1 MSIAQGAKVVAI
13 ILTRD
18 VAKAKPFYTD
28 VLGFPLIADDGFATV
43 VDLNGIALRITEIPD
58 HKPGPHTVI
67 GWEVPDIA
75 AAIAALNAKGVSM
88 AIYEG
93 FGQDAQGVWT
103 SPDGK
108 ARVAWFFDPDG
119 NNLSLTQRD

>member
-58 HKPGPHTVI
+58 HTPGPHTVI

-119 NNLSLTQRD
+119 NNLSLTQRV

>member
-18 VAKAKPFYTD
+18 VAKTKPFYTD

-58 HKPGPHTVI
+58 HTPGPHTVI

-93 FGQDAQGVWT
+93 FGQDAQGIWT

-119 NNLSLTQRD
+119 NNLSLTQRV

>member
-18 VAKAKPFYTD
+18 VAKAKPFYID

-58 HKPGPHTVI
+58 HTPGPHTVI

-108 ARVAWFFDPDG
+108 AKVAWFFDPDG
-119 NNLSLTQRD
+119 NNLSLTQRV

>member
-13 ILTRD
+13 MLTRD

-58 HKPGPHTVI
+58 HTPGPHTVI

-119 NNLSLTQRD
+119 NNLSLTQRV

>member
-28 VLGFPLIADDGFATV
+28 VLGFPLIGDDGFATV

-58 HKPGPHTVI
+58 HTPGPHTVI
-67 GWEVPDIA
+67 GWDVPDIA
-75 AAIAALNAKGVSM
+75 AAIAALTAKGVKM

-108 ARVAWFFDPDG
+108 TKVAWFFDPDG
-119 NNLSLTQRD
+119 NNLSLTQRV

>member
-1 MSIAQGAKVVAI
+1 
-13 ILTRD
+13 
-18 VAKAKPFYTD
+18 
-28 VLGFPLIADDGFATV
+28 
-43 VDLNGIALRITEIPD
+43 
-58 HKPGPHTVI
+58 
-67 GWEVPDIA
+67 VPDIA

-119 NNLSLTQRD
+119 NNLSLTQRV

>member
-18 VAKAKPFYTD
+18 VAKAKPFYTG

-58 HKPGPHTVI
+58 HTPGPHTVL

-93 FGQDAQGVWT
+93 FGQDAQGIWT

-119 NNLSLTQRD
+119 NNLSLTQRV